1 MRYKITI
8 IALEIEEG
16 AEFGEEY
23 DNMIEEQRKNGIVEI
38 VPESKEETL
47 EETEVTLKR
56 IHYSPHH
63 AVVRRGRKQQRFRL
77 FTTDL
82 QRTVRTNDLSMI
94 VYKIPHVFEML
105 TNFRWNSGARTADI
119 EKAFLM
125 VGIKPEDRDMLRFL

>member
-8 IALEIEEG
+8 IAFEIEEG

-56 IHYSPHH
+56 IHYSPHR